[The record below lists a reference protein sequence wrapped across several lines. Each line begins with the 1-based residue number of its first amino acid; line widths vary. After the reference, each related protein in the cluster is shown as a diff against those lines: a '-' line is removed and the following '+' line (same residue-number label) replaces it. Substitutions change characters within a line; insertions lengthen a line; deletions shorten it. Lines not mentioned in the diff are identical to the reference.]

1 MIAGRAGVNA
11 SPYDIAS
18 DKSKEKKRSK
28 RRKRGGKRE
37 KRVGNRGHRHLNL

>member
-18 DKSKEKKRSK
+18 DKSKEKKGVK
-28 RRKRGGKRE
+28 EEKEEEEERREWEIGAI
-37 KRVGNRGHRHLNL
+37 VI